1 MSNSL
6 ALRLPVSFVL
16 ALAVTGSVFWFLASL
31 IATDFHIDELAM
43 PTRIEFTRLRRDT
56 ETAVKRREKPVRQTV
71 VGQPGAPQM
80 QVGRI
85 GLNPAPAAIP
95 MIGPTVDGGAVAPT
109 GIGQIGGGAGG
120 SDRDVIPL
128 VRINPEYPMRAQQ
141 RGIEG
146 WVLVEFTITPAGTV
160 SNARVIDSEPKG
172 TFDSAA
178 LRAIG
183 RWRYNPKVEG
193 GVAIERHGVQVLLDF
208 KLER

>member
-1 MSNSL
+1 MSHAM

-16 ALAVTGSVFWFLASL
+16 ALVVTGSVFLFLSTL
-31 IATDFHIDELAM
+31 ISVDFDIQALQV

-56 ETAVKRREKPVRQTV
+56 ETAVKRREKPIRQV
-71 VGQPGAPQM
+71 IVGQPGQPQM
-80 QVGRI
+80 QTGRI

-95 MIGPTVDGGAVAPT
+95 MIGPTVDGGAVMPT
-109 GIGQIGGGAGG
+109 GISSIGGVGG

-128 VRINPEYPMRAQQ
+128 VRINPEYPIRAQQ

-160 SNARVIDSEPKG
+160 TNARVLDADPKG
-172 TFDSAA
+172 TFDTAA

-208 KLER
+208 KLEQ